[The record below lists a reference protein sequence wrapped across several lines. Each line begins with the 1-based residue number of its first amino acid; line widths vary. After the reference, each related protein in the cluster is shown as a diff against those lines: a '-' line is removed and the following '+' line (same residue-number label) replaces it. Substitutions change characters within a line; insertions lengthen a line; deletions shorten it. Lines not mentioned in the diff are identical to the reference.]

1 MAVLKR
7 VSGITNSGEEFE
19 VVVIR
24 PAFIRPAK
32 IITRDEF
39 VKKYGGVRRTLLQRI
54 GFKS

>member
-7 VSGITNSGEEFE
+7 VSGTTNSGEEYE

-24 PAFIRPAK
+24 PAFIRPVK
-32 IITRDEF
+32 VITRDEF
-39 VKKYGGVRRTLLQRI
+39 VKKYGVRRTLLQRL